1 MKVKD
6 FLKQIIAYK
15 EKYPDNNVEEYEII
29 FKDNKQSS
37 EDNYIDISFFLDD
50 VKKFTLGGKNLAT
63 EFKNSTAD
71 KNGLEPFNILT
82 PCGDKASLIFN
93 ELPDVSAEESN
104 VNSDVA
110 TKQIVKLEKAY
121 NIPAAEWTSNG
132 LIELEVL
139 IPKSMTKNEYIL
151 NFIALD
157 DLIYDNKVVVPRGA
171 KIRYFSKLYEVKEYD
186 KESNVVEAALDI
198 RPTNTFGSDYVADKM
213 SNFSITAV
221 AYTKNL

>member
-6 FLKQIIAYK
+6 FLKQISSYK

-63 EFKNSTAD
+63 EFKNSIAD
-71 KNGLEPFNILT
+71 KNGLELFNILT

-93 ELPDVSAEESN
+93 ELPDASAKDSN
-104 VNSDVA
+104 VDSDIA
-110 TKQIVKLEKAY
+110 AKPIVKLEKAY
-121 NIPAAEWTSNG
+121 NIPAAEWISNG
-132 LIELEVL
+132 LIEMEVL
-139 IPKSMTKNEYIL
+139 LPKSMTKNEYIL

-157 DLIYDNKVVVPRGA
+157 DLIYDNKVVVPRGG
-171 KIRYFSKLYEVKEYD
+171 KIRYFSNLYEVKEYD
-186 KESNVVEAALDI
+186 KESDTVKVTLDV
-198 RPTNTFGSDYVADKM
+198 RPTKMFGSDYVADKM
-213 SNFSITAV
+213 SKFSIAAL

>member
-1 MKVKD
+1 
-6 FLKQIIAYK
+6 
-15 EKYPDNNVEEYEII
+15 
-29 FKDNKQSS
+29 
-37 EDNYIDISFFLDD
+37 
-50 VKKFTLGGKNLAT
+50 
-63 EFKNSTAD
+63 
-71 KNGLEPFNILT
+71 
-82 PCGDKASLIFN
+82 
-93 ELPDVSAEESN
+93 
-104 VNSDVA
+104 
-110 TKQIVKLEKAY
+110 LEKAY